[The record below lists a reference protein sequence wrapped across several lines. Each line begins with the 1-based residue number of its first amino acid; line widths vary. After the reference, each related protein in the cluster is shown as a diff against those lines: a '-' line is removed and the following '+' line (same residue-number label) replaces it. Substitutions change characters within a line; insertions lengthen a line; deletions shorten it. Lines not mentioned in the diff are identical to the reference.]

1 MGFVVIVRTPAAAR
15 RMIVGVAD
23 TAGMSY
29 ANRLLRVL
37 RTLEIETHLV
47 VTRFAK
53 TTLAGET
60 RMSMKELRALASAH
74 YAASDL
80 GAAITSGSFKTM
92 GMIVAPCS
100 MRTLAEIASCV
111 TSNLLTRAA
120 DVCLRERRRLVLM
133 VGESPL
139 HAGHLKAMLAATE
152 AGAIIFPPVPVVD
165 SDSQSPADVVDHSIR
180 RILDL
185 FDIESRLGA
194 RREGVER
201 SIVALAPIQF

>member
-1 MGFVVIVRTPAAAR
+1 MKPPGSGR

-23 TAGMSY
+23 TTGMIY

-47 VTRFAK
+47 VTRFAR
-53 TTLAGET
+53 TSPACET
-60 RMSMKELRALASAH
+60 RTSMNELRALAGVH

-80 GAAITSGSFKTM
+80 GAAISSGSFKTM

-100 MRTLAEIASCV
+100 MRTLGEIASCA

-120 DVCLRERRRLVLM
+120 DVCLRERRRLVLT

-152 AGAIIFPPVPVVD
+152 AGAIIFPLVPVLD
-165 SDSQSPADVVDHSIR
+165 SHSQSIPDVVDQSIR
-180 RILDL
+180 RVLDL
-185 FDIESRLGA
+185 FDIESRLGE
-194 RREGVER
+194 RREATET
-201 SIVALAPIQF
+201 SIVALTPIQF